1 MPDLDNLDNFNAN
14 EAHQRQLHLF
24 LQEVRQQQALP
35 TIGSYMKLYTSL
47 QTSKLA
53 QLCEM
58 DGEGLRDQLMCVM
71 HKTRQLV
78 HQKEGTPL
86 DGVLQPCGEVEF
98 YLDGDMVHINAQKP
112 QRPHADVF
120 LEHIVK
126 FQEMQHLKQR
136 RFNKNTA
143 TYYFPAA
150 VAETKEVSVIGSDPD
165 SEVLK
170 LRVSTANKEIKAED
184 TQRQRQEI
192 ETETKDAAVG
202 YLAKH
207 GIEQKLSEC
216 LRTMLRMKPE
226 EPIDFMCKFLTG
238 GKFVPEESSSPVQQ
252 GKPEA
257 PPAPTAPP
265 AETAPPTPA
274 AGPPEAA
281 QPDARAALMKSVRAG
296 DLIGAVEEEDKLNV
310 PFALRPSV
318 GTWLMPLSLDQV
330 SHTTPE
336 ASQLHRRGSTEPEVA
351 IGDWLLAP
359 NGSFNLKG
367 LGHTSMECCEVERLL
382 TKALMEMDGELA
394 GEYYAFAAHPMN
406 PGVMTGNR
414 TAVGPCVV
422 CAALESQDLRQFFG

>member
-1 MPDLDNLDNFNAN
+1 M
-14 EAHQRQLHLF
+14 
-24 LQEVRQQQALP
+24 EVVVQAASEVPQGCFVSVRL
-35 TIGSYMKLYTSL
+35 
-47 QTSKLA
+47 
-53 QLCEM
+53 
-58 DGEGLRDQLMCVM
+58 GE
-71 HKTRQLV
+71 
-78 HQKEGTPL
+78 
-86 DGVLQPCGEVEF
+86 
-98 YLDGDMVHINAQKP
+98 
-112 QRPHADVF
+112 
-120 LEHIVK
+120 
-126 FQEMQHLKQR
+126 HLKQR

-143 TYYFPAA
+143 TYYFPAVEDKGKARVDVYQLVGTCSIPIDPA

-265 AETAPPTPA
+265 AET
-274 AGPPEAA
+274 AA

-406 PGVMTGNR
+406 PGGLSSKEKDSLASKKLLFESFDAAGRGIYVTEKEDVALWVNAEKHLQILVHQSAQGELQHKVAMVVS
-414 TAVGPCVV
+414 ALQGP
-422 CAALESQDLRQFFG
+422 LIQDGYTLSP

>member
-1 MPDLDNLDNFNAN
+1 M
-14 EAHQRQLHLF
+14 
-24 LQEVRQQQALP
+24 EVVVQAASEVPQGCFVSVRL
-35 TIGSYMKLYTSL
+35 
-47 QTSKLA
+47 
-53 QLCEM
+53 
-58 DGEGLRDQLMCVM
+58 GE
-71 HKTRQLV
+71 
-78 HQKEGTPL
+78 
-86 DGVLQPCGEVEF
+86 
-98 YLDGDMVHINAQKP
+98 
-112 QRPHADVF
+112 
-120 LEHIVK
+120 
-126 FQEMQHLKQR
+126 HLKQR

-143 TYYFPAA
+143 TYYFPAVEDKGKARVDVYQLVGTCSIPIDPA

-367 LGHTSMECCEVERLL
+367 LGHTSMECC
-382 TKALMEMDGELA
+382 ALMHELPGGLSSKEKDSLASKKLLFESFDAAGRGIYVTEKEDVALWVNAEKHLQILVHQSAQGELQHKVA
-394 GEYYAFAAHPMN
+394 MVVSALQ
-406 PGVMTGNR
+406 
-414 TAVGPCVV
+414 GP
-422 CAALESQDLRQFFG
+422 LIQDGYTLSP